1 MIAGFEPAFR
11 GMRNP
16 MNSWAK
22 SDSKH
27 VWPGDIYGE
36 DRITGCHFLIGE
48 RDMELAQNLIRGG
61 SEHRKFLRQ
70 IQVWVDITAPL
81 YWWKEFDTYKVGVT
95 ANSTSTM
102 HKLASTPITRDC
114 FEVSGSSESIDDNI
128 IDNMERLR
136 KGYNATGDKRMWR
149 ALIQRLPESWLQTRT
164 VNMNYENIRN
174 MVHQRENHKL
184 TEWSVSFMRWARSL
198 PYSEELL
205 FYNSEEGET

>member
-1 MIAGFEPAFR
+1 MTGGFEPAFR

-27 VWPGDIYGE
+27 VWPGDINGE
-36 DRITGCHFLIGE
+36 DNIWGCHFLIGE
-48 RDMELAQNLIRGG
+48 RDMELAQKLICGG

-70 IQVWVDITAPL
+70 IQVWVDVTAPL

-102 HKLASTPITRDC
+102 HKLTSTPITKDC
-114 FEVSGSSESIDDNI
+114 FEVSDSSESISNNI
-128 IDNMERLR
+128 IDNLERLR

-149 ALIQRLPESWLQTRT
+149 ALIQWLPESWLQTRT
-164 VNMNYENIRN
+164 VNVNYENVRN
-174 MVHQRENHKL
+174 IVHQRKNHKL
-184 TEWSVSFMRWARSL
+184 AEWSVCFMSWARSL
-198 PYSEELL
+198 PYSEELI
-205 FYNSEEGET
+205 FYDGEEAAT